1 MRTDRSVALLGGAV
15 VGVCIATG
23 IRWVLGDP
31 IARLGPPL
39 DGWLVWLVAGAVVGG
54 LLGVVHVLSEERRVA
69 ALRRAVA
76 PLGLTYAATV
86 RRDALGVHA
95 DQPLFAGWAG
105 GANHLT
111 GSFDGEPVVVV
122 DYTTE
127 SSDGEGSRTSHT
139 ATAILLAGTG
149 LPAFHLSPGGGL
161 TLFLDWV
168 GLDGVT
174 FAAPDGAPPID
185 AAGVE
190 SFNERY
196 RVHGGFA
203 ATARALASGESTL
216 PAEEAAIR
224 RRFTAEVLRYLA
236 GHPGWSISS
245 TGRSLAF
252 YRDGRTLAPAQLGDL
267 LREVV
272 EMTRTLRE
280 AAPAEPGKELPPATS
295 RRSSPLPRIVGG
307 VVGVFVG
314 FLVGGVA
321 GMGLLSR
328 LGPNQLPEY
337 VLVPLFFGGPILG
350 AILGGFLGV
359 QVGPWFVP
367 RPAPAKARPLGQ
379 PTGSDAVARKHVGSL
394 VVELPPRGL
403 LRGNGFFLAFVVV
416 WNVLVGF
423 FVAVFVPEFVAGQ
436 VKVQGVPEWVA
447 PWAGPLFLLPFVAVG
462 IGSLV
467 GAAYNARR
475 SATVAVH
482 GGSLTLRETTLFGT
496 TETRWPA
503 GGVRAVH
510 AGGLVPGMVI
520 AADPPVRVLTYRPT
534 DEVAWLA
541 GLVRK
546 ELGLDASMG

>member
-1 MRTDRSVALLGGAV
+1 MGSERVQALVGGAF
-15 VGVCIATG
+15 VGLLIAASL
-23 IRWVLGDP
+23 RWFFGDV
-31 IARLGPPL
+31 AVWLGPPF
-39 DGWLVWLVAGAVVGG
+39 DSWLVWLAAGAVVAAG
-54 LLGVVHVLSEERRVA
+54 LALYSVFEEERRTRDFQRA
-69 ALRRAVA
+69 A
-76 PLGLTYAATV
+76 PPGLTYAARV
-86 RRDALGVHA
+86 ERDALGVHA
-95 DQPLFAGWAG
+95 EQPLFAGWAG

-127 SSDGEGSRTSHT
+127 TSDGEGRCTRHT
-139 ATAILLAGTG
+139 ATAILLDGTD
-149 LPAFHLSPGGGL
+149 LPAFHLAPAGGL
-161 TLFLDWV
+161 TLFFDWV
-168 GLDGVT
+168 GLGGVT
-174 FAAPDGAPPID
+174 FAVPDGTPPVD
-185 AAGVE
+185 VAGIE

-196 RVHGGFA
+196 RVHGGPA
-203 ATARALASGESTL
+203 AAAVVLATGEATR
-216 PAEEAAIR
+216 PEQEVAIR

-236 GHPGWSISS
+236 GHPGWSIASD
-245 TGRSLAF
+245 GRSLAF
-252 YRDGRTLAPAQLGDL
+252 CRDGRTIAPARLGEV

-272 EMTRTLRE
+272 EIVRTLR
-280 AAPAEPGKELPPATS
+280 AAPPAEPGRELPPAS
-295 RRSSPLPRIVGG
+295 GRRSAPLARIVGG
-307 VVGVFVG
+307 FVGVFAG
-314 FLVGGVA
+314 FLLAGVGGMV
-321 GMGLLSR
+321 LLSQ
-328 LGPNQLPEY
+328 LGVGRLPEL
-337 VLVPLFFGGPILG
+337 VLVTFFFGLPILG

-416 WNVLVGF
+416 WTVLVGF
-423 FVAVFVPEFVAGQ
+423 FVAIFVPELVAGQ
-436 VKVQGVPEWVA
+436 VRVQGVPEWVA

-462 IGSLV
+462 IGSIV
-467 GAAYNARR
+467 GAVYNARR

-520 AADPPVRVLTYRPT
+520 AADPPVRVLTYRSR
-534 DEVAWLA
+534 DEVTWLA

-546 ELGLDASMG
+546 ELGLDASMD